1 MNWLLLKNSLFVS
14 GLATLLAITVGFA
27 VALWWTGQPS
37 SWRYGFL
44 GLAVVTL
51 ALPPFLV
58 CNAWLHYLGLTG
70 VWRSWLP
77 FEIYS
82 LKGAALILALMLW
95 PITALLVS
103 GAWQRLEA

>member
-1 MNWLLLKNSLFVS
+1 M
-14 GLATLLAITVGFA
+14 
-27 VALWWTGQPS
+27 
-37 SWRYGFL
+37 
-44 GLAVVTL
+44 LAVVTL

-58 CNAWLHYLGLTG
+58 CNAWLNYLGLTG

-103 GAWQRLEA
+103 GAWQRLEASQLESDPALNGAALARWLLWPMAKRALGLATVLTLVL